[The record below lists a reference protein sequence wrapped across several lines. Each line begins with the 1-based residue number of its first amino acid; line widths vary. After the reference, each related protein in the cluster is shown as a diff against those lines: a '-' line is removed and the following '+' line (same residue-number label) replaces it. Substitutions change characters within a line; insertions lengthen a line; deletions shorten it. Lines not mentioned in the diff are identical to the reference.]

1 MDIDRRTLLAG
12 AGALVVTPAL
22 PLAAE
27 ASAPALHPA
36 WAVGTYGRHNWRVFH
51 AATEEAARQMWV
63 NFNGLYDYPKE
74 VPELSVA
81 SAEWLPHR
89 EEGVEPDLAA
99 DDYKSLDWDYAC
111 DRCGETVG
119 EYEVVHADGI
129 CHDCM
134 TEEDW
139 RVADPE
145 YWADHFGPEPTLP
158 ASAPADA
165 VTGQGET

>member
-1 MDIDRRTLLAG
+1 MTITKRQLLVGVG
-12 AGALVVTPAL
+12 AVALLPAM
-22 PLAAE
+22 PAIAT
-27 ASAPALHPA
+27 AAPAAPLFPA
-36 WAVGTYGRHNWRVFH
+36 WAVGTYGRYNWRVFH

-63 NFNGLYDYPKE
+63 NFNGLYNYPKE

-119 EYEVVHADGI
+119 EYEVVHADGV

-145 YWADHFGPEPTLP
+145 YWADQFGPDEDGP
-158 ASAPADA
+158 ASPPQPKP
-165 VTGQGET
+165 VTE